1 MYRFLTETRHTIMR
15 RLIAVLIVAASLPLA
30 LSSCGGVSPRSTLES
45 IAYGD
50 PTKPYLGMSRSEVIS
65 CAGQP
70 YSRYG
75 SGEGSETFTY
85 RYSGAGP
92 VPGAAPKSDDK
103 KKKPFGGGSSNSSS
117 GSKDWTCTASLVFE
131 NDRLERVSFA
141 HRDVRS
147 PYDWQS
153 EKDPE
158 RQEQMRQEGV
168 PTCQFSLPRC
178 AR

>member
-1 MYRFLTETRHTIMR
+1 MH
-15 RLIAVLIVAASLPLA
+15 RLIVILAIAACLPLA
-30 LSSCGGVSPRSTLES
+30 LSSCGGASPTSTLQS

-50 PTKPYLGMSRSEVIS
+50 PTKAYLGMTKSEVMS

-70 YSRYG
+70 HSRYG
-75 SGEGSETFTY
+75 SGAGSETLTY

-103 KKKPFGGGSSNSSS
+103 KKKPFGGGSSSD
-117 GSKDWTCTASLVFE
+117 SKDWTCTASLVFE
-131 NDRLERVSFA
+131 SDRLARVSFA

-158 RQEQMRQEGV
+158 RAEQMRQEGV
-168 PTCQFSLPRC
+168 PTCNFSLPRC
-178 AR
+178 PR